1 MKELN
6 ELVNNYVALWN
17 EPDPVLRRR
26 AVGELWVEDGAHLTE
41 SLEARGHDAIEARI
55 ADAHEQFVLGGGFLF
70 VSSNK
75 VVGHH
80 NVVRFDW
87 AMVPAD
93 GGEAAAFGSDFLI
106 LDGDGRIRFDY
117 QFVETSQSP

>member
-1 MKELN
+1 MRELN
-6 ELVNNYVALWN
+6 ELVNNYVAVWN
-17 EPDPVLRRR
+17 EADPVLRRK
-26 AVGELWVEDGAHLTE
+26 AVSELWVEDGAHLTE

-55 ADAHEQFVLGGGFLF
+55 ADAHEQFVLGGSF
-70 VSSNK
+70 VFASSNE

-87 AMVPAD
+87 AMAPAG

-117 QFVETSQSP
+117 QFVETP